1 MNAHWSPLFR
11 TSLWCWPLLML
22 TDCSVEE
29 RTLEF
34 GFAVGSKSHS
44 EAGSSGGDES
54 EASGGDG
61 GSSGAVGPGNG
72 GDPAAPVGGRPPASG
87 GAPADGGDGVGAT
100 GGSSMAGGAG
110 GNGGAASGSA
120 GSGGSPNGGAGGS
133 SGTGGNPD
141 VGTCGDIDL
150 NGVEDCDE
158 TLVANA
164 SFGQA
169 VAEWTA
175 EANINQA
182 WSASDARG
190 KPSSGSII
198 ITNAKPGQGDGWG
211 VAGTGQCLPAA
222 GGEVYEIG
230 ARAQIPAGQAQG
242 RATIMLA
249 IFGNDDCQGTFLKSA
264 TPALLAATGDWQV
277 LRGSAKMPPATRS
290 FYVRLAAEK
299 PNAQPSLEVRFDDV
313 LVRQK

>member
-1 MNAHWSPLFR
+1 MHAHRSPLLR

-61 GSSGAVGPGNG
+61 GSLGAMGPGDG
-72 GDPAAPVGGRPPASG
+72 GEPAAPVGGRPPSSG
-87 GAPADGGDGVGAT
+87 GAPADGGEGVGAT
-100 GGSSMAGGAG
+100 GGSSMAGGG
-110 GNGGAASGSA
+110 GNGGAASGSG

-133 SGTGGNPD
+133 SGTGGSPD
-141 VGTCGDIDL
+141 AGTCGDIDL

-175 EANINQA
+175 EANIDQA

-190 KPSSGSII
+190 KPGSGSII
-198 ITNAKPGQGDGWG
+198 VTNAKPGQGEGWG

-230 ARAQIPAGQAQG
+230 ARAQIPTGQAQG

-249 IFGNDDCQGTFLKSA
+249 IFGNDDCQGTFLKSV